1 MALKHLAFH
10 DIDRDA
16 WLKSQRTWLELSA
29 ESGGLRG
36 AWAAT
41 ARTDA
46 RMVFDWESEDALR
59 KFMEQSHE
67 RALGEAGTV
76 GKAAVLYL
84 EPIVELGPRNDATFV
99 GESIAWVKEG
109 GVDVWMESQRTWNEA
124 MRRSDGFVGG
134 SIARGRR
141 IYVVTSFWRDA
152 AAHKKFVDEIV
163 PDLRGRTNGDA
174 QIARLVRFQGE
185 LVPALCR

>member
-16 WLKSQRTWLELSA
+16 WLKSQRKWLELSA
-29 ESGGLRG
+29 VSGGLRG

-41 ARTDA
+41 TRNDA
-46 RMVFDWESEDALR
+46 RMVFDWESDGALR
-59 KFMEQSHE
+59 TFMERGHE
-67 RALGEAGTV
+67 RALAEAGTI
-76 GKAAVLYL
+76 GRAAVLYL
-84 EPIVELGPRNDATFV
+84 EPIVELGPRNEATFV

-124 MRRSDGFVGG
+124 MRRTDGFVGG

-174 QIARLVRFQGE
+174 QVARLVRFQGE
-185 LVPALCR
+185 LIPTLCR

>member
-1 MALKHLAFH
+1 MPLKHLAFH

-16 WLKSQRTWLELSA
+16 WLKCQRRWLELSA

-41 ARTDA
+41 SRSDA
-46 RMVFDWESEDALR
+46 RMVFEWESDDAL
-59 KFMEQSHE
+59 KTFMGQTHE
-67 RALGEAGTV
+67 RALSEAGTI

-84 EPIVELGPRNDATFV
+84 EPLVELGARGDASFV
-99 GESIAWVKEG
+99 GESIAWVKEH
-109 GVDVWMESQRTWNEA
+109 GVDAWMESQRTWNEA
-124 MRRSDGFVGG
+124 MRRCDGFVGG

-152 AAHKKFVDEIV
+152 AAHKRFVDEIV
-163 PDLRGRTNGDA
+163 PDLRGRTAGDA
-174 QIARLVRFQGE
+174 QVARLVRFQGE
-185 LVPALCR
+185 LVPVLSR